1 MPYTLEFE
9 KPLAEIEKK
18 LNALRRKEK
27 KLKPKERERVVALE
41 AQLQQ
46 KTAEIYSNLT
56 SWQCVQVARHKDRP
70 YLRDYIS
77 LICDDFFELRGDR
90 CFGDDRAIQ
99 GGLAQIAGR
108 TVMLIG
114 HQKGRDTKEK
124 MECNFGIAHPEGY
137 RKALRLMRQAEQFGI
152 PIVTLIDTSGAAP
165 DLPAEQRGQ
174 SQVIGECLYV
184 MPGLKVPTVAI
195 IIGEGGS
202 GGALALAVADRVLML
217 EFSIYTVIAPEGA
230 SSILWRDTIYAPQAA
245 EAMKIQAKDLYQLGL
260 VDALIPE
267 PPGGAHQDHE
277 AAAQAVKAALLT
289 HLDALAPLSMDV
301 LVQQRYEKF
310 RAMGKFAASEESGDP
325 VAALGKRL

>member
-1 MPYTLEFE
+1 MPYILEFE

-18 LNALRRKEK
+18 LNALRRKER
-27 KLKPKERERVVALE
+27 KLRPKERERVAALE
-41 AQLQQ
+41 SKLQQ
-46 KTAEIYSNLT
+46 KTAEIYSKLT
-56 SWQCVQVARHKDRP
+56 TWQCVQVARHKDRP

-124 MECNFGIAHPEGY
+124 LECNFGIAHPEGY
-137 RKALRLMRQAEQFGI
+137 RKALRLMRQAERFSL

-165 DLPAEQRGQ
+165 DLAAEERGI
-174 SQVIGECLYV
+174 SQAIAECLYV
-184 MPGLKVPTVAI
+184 MPGLRVPTVAI
-195 IIGEGGS
+195 IIGEGCS
-202 GGALALAVADRVLML
+202 GGELALAVADRVLML

-245 EAMKIQAKDLYQLGL
+245 EAMKVQARDLSQLEL
-260 VDALIPE
+260 VDGLIPE
-267 PPGGAHQDHE
+267 PLGGAHQDRQ
-277 AAAQAVKAALLT
+277 AAALALKATLLT
-289 HLDALAPLSMDV
+289 HLDALAPLSRDT
-301 LVQQRYEKF
+301 LIQQRYEKF
-310 RAMGKFAASEESGDP
+310 RAMGQFAEDKQSHDP
-325 VAALGKRL
+325 VAALGKGL